1 MASPIYTL
9 ADLGTLGG
17 SSAMATGVNNQGQTV
32 GTMVD
37 PLGYMHAFSSSS
49 PLNTTAAEA
58 EAAAINNAGQVAGT
72 QFIGGQAYA
81 TVWNNGVAST
91 VGGSGSYALSINNSG
106 DVAGMLVNHG
116 QGNAFVTQNGTVI

>member
-49 PLNTTAAEA
+49 SLTTAAAEA
-58 EAAAINNAGQVAGT
+58 EAAAINNAGQIAGT
-72 QFIGGQAYA
+72 QFIGGQAWHA

-91 VGGSGSYALSINNSG
+91 VGGADSYALSINNSG
-106 DVAGMLVNHG
+106 DVAGMLVNDG
-116 QGNAFVTQNGTVI
+116 QA